1 MGTLPEDELV
11 ATCADCGAS
20 IYREHIHRRLAG
32 RWAGGLYCGHCLAA
46 RQGPNV
52 GEDMASLSLADESE
66 SGDRNQRSSIMG
78 GSAVLSDSTAGEVIA
93 FKRPLNTTGQ
103 AATRVRTFHARLT
116 EGAMRHLDRQI
127 NAWVDSNPDVE
138 IKFATTTVAPW
149 EGKQAESH
157 LILTV
162 FY

>member
-46 RQGPNV
+46 RQGATV
-52 GEDMASLSLADESE
+52 GEDLAPLSLADESE
-66 SGDRNQRSSIMG
+66 TSDHGQRSSVMG
-78 GSAVLSDSTAGEVIA
+78 GSAVLSDSTAGDMMT
-93 FKRPLNTTGQ
+93 FKRPLQTTGQ

-116 EGAMRHLDRQI
+116 EGAMRNLDRQV

-138 IKFATTTVAPW
+138 IKFATTITAPW
-149 EGKQAESH
+149 EGKQAERH
-157 LILTV
+157 LILTI

>member
-1 MGTLPEDELV
+1 MGALPEDELV

-46 RQGPNV
+46 RQGVNV
-52 GEDMASLSLADESE
+52 SEDLASLSLADETE
-66 SGDRNQRSSIMG
+66 VGDRNQRSSVMG
-78 GSAVLSDSTAGEVIA
+78 GSSVLSDSTAGDLVA
-93 FKRPLNTTGQ
+93 YKRTLNITGQ

-116 EGAMRHLDRQI
+116 EGAMRNLDRQV
-127 NAWVDSNPDVE
+127 NAWVDSNPEIE
-138 IKFATTTVAPW
+138 IKFSTTTIAPW
-149 EGKQAESH
+149 EGKQAEPH
-157 LILTV
+157 LILMI